1 MKNLP
6 TPREKSLDQADL
18 EEDDAWPGNSW
29 VNLAIPMRF
38 SENRRDTTVY
48 LIGDHIFSIFRY
60 HFLGF
65 QTPKSPGVKRN
76 FH

>member
-6 TPREKSLDQADL
+6 IPREKSLDQADL

-48 LIGDHIFSIFRY
+48 LIGDHIFPFLGII
-60 HFLGF
+60 FLGF
-65 QTPKSPGVKRN
+65 RPPNLLV
-76 FH
+76 

>member
-29 VNLAIPMRF
+29 VNLAIPTRVF
-38 SENRRDTTVY
+38 
-48 LIGDHIFSIFRY
+48 LKIG
-60 HFLGF
+60 G
-65 QTPKSPGVKRN
+65 TPQFIS
-76 FH
+76 